1 MNGISEQDIAAA
13 REQGDLAAL
22 VLMSSGLT
30 IKAPKPRTAPRVLST
45 PRARPGAWPDGTRS
59 PGLTPEVAEHLAQ
72 LWPGRFSPGAAI
84 ANDRPHR

>member
-1 MNGISEQDIAAA
+1 MNGISEDDIAAA

-30 IKAPKPRTAPRVLST
+30 IRAPKPRTAPRAPSI
-45 PRARPGAWPDGTRS
+45 PRARPGAWPEGTHS

-72 LWPGRFSPGAAI
+72 LWPGRFTTVPGGQ
-84 ANDRPHR
+84 R